1 MSADIPFSQF
11 SFLALLSHWYQH
23 WVKVALACFET
34 CWNSVRKARRTN
46 FWRKVRSQCGDAKN
60 FARKGPA
67 QNKSPDCLL
76 ALQRPRN
83 RLSDLNSL
91 GDIAVFKKMSADS
104 PFFQLS
110 FAVTLSHWYQDW
122 IKVDL
127 ALFLAPFTWFRRHHV
142 NIPWTGV
149 QCYVI

>member
-1 MSADIPFSQF
+1 MVRFRTVSFCKLLNAPADRMVKKTFKYDFQTILHSIARLVTEHWHVSEIEKMGPKKIRKKLSADIPFSQF
-11 SFLALLSHWYQH
+11 SFLALSSHWYQH

-76 ALQRPRN
+76 CNALEIVCR
-83 RLSDLNSL
+83 
-91 GDIAVFKKMSADS
+91 
-104 PFFQLS
+104 
-110 FAVTLSHWYQDW
+110 TW
-122 IKVDL
+122 I
-127 ALFLAPFTWFRRHHV
+127 
-142 NIPWTGV
+142 G
-149 QCYVI
+149 